1 MAAIRTLAEIPTL
14 TSLYASKT
22 LRAVAEPV
30 VTKPSAT
37 LNNIISHIR
46 YDITKL
52 EVDCIVNAA
61 NSRLAGGGGVDGAIH
76 AAAGPELLEECRSLD
91 GCPTGQAKITNAYR
105 LPCKKVIHAVG
116 PVYHREQDPEKLLR
130 SCYRNSLQLA
140 VQHGLKSI
148 AFSAISTGV
157 YGYPSDEA
165 ADAAIDEVREFLLR
179 DHNASLLERVIFC
192 SFMPKDVKAYEETL
206 PVYFPPVED
215 SSTAQT
221 DEQTTDKND
230 ADVVII
236 DQSDASRFKSE
247 DDNDWEEVH
256 VPRNEREAG
265 GEWEEE
271 PVEVDRQPDQ
281 SSSVADIQSMQ
292 SSSADFQELSA
303 SEARR

>member
-22 LRAVAEPV
+22 LRAAAEPV

-76 AAAGPELLEECRSLD
+76 AAAGPELLEECRTLN

-179 DHNASLLERVIFC
+179 DNNASLLERVIFC
-192 SFMPKDVKAYEETL
+192 SFMPKDVQAYEETL
-206 PVYFPPVED
+206 PYVLSFLYFRCVQLILIGIIEFISLPSKNRPQRSGQRTRTTV
-215 SSTAQT
+215 TNHLPFLLCLCVPT
-221 DEQTTDKND
+221 DQ
-230 ADVVII
+230 
-236 DQSDASRFKSE
+236 RLKS
-247 DDNDWEEVH
+247 
-256 VPRNEREAG
+256 G
-265 GEWEEE
+265 C
-271 PVEVDRQPDQ
+271 
-281 SSSVADIQSMQ
+281 MQ
-292 SSSADFQELSA
+292 FFNRCRHYRPE
-303 SEARR
+303 